1 MALRLNAKNKD
12 RLVDPLYGFDADRI
26 KGIIEK
32 IKLDEMEKDLMCY
45 RWLVRVEN
53 MEKDAR
59 KSKIR
64 HHIFKMIVIVGSAIV
79 PVLVSLNNPPSAQDP
94 LNSQTLLYLAT
105 LLISMIVSISAGV
118 HEFFRYGDRWRH
130 YRGTVENLKSE
141 GWHFIQQTGRYRTMG
156 SHEKAYKRFAER
168 VENILAKERER
179 FMTDIAKE
187 KTNEGQ
193 GEATKKPAPTT
204 ETKS

>member
-1 MALRLNAKNKD
+1 MSTRKNAKNKD

-32 IKLDEMEKDLMCY
+32 LELEEMEKDLMCY

-59 KSKIR
+59 KSKLR
-64 HHIFKMIVIVGSAIV
+64 HYILKMIVIVGSAIV
-79 PVLVSLNNPPSAQDP
+79 PVLVSLNNPPSTLDP
-94 LNSQTLLYLAT
+94 TDGPTLLYLAT

-130 YRGTVENLKSE
+130 YRGTVEDLKSE
-141 GWHFIQQTGRYRTMG
+141 GWHFIQQTGRYRTVG
-156 SHEKAYKRFAER
+156 SHEKSYKRFAER
-168 VENILAKERER
+168 VEKMLAKERER
-179 FMTDIAKE
+179 YMTDIAKE
-187 KTNEGQ
+187 KTNDGP
-193 GEATKKPAPTT
+193 GEQDKKSDGNAA
-204 ETKS
+204 S

>member
-1 MALRLNAKNKD
+1 MSSRRNSKTKD
-12 RLVDPLYGFDADRI
+12 RLVDPLYGFDSDRI

-32 IKLDEMEKDLMCY
+32 LELEEMEKDLMCF

-64 HHIFKMIVIVGSAIV
+64 HYILKMVVIVGSAIV
-79 PVLVSLNNPPSAQDP
+79 PVLVSLNAPPPDSNQSK
-94 LNSQTLLYLAT
+94 SQMLLYLAT

-130 YRGTVENLKSE
+130 YRGTVEDLKSE
-141 GWHFIQQTGRYRTMG
+141 GWHYIQQTGRYRSIG
-156 SHEKAYKRFAER
+156 SHERAYKRFAER
-168 VENILAKERER
+168 VEKILAKERER
-179 FMTDIAKE
+179 YMADIAKE
-187 KTNEGQ
+187 KTNDNQ
-193 GEATKKPAPTT
+193 GEDSKKTEAKPTT
-204 ETKS
+204 SS